1 MMTYQ
6 TFSFVYF
13 RYNKVLFRYKYGH
26 YIDNYKKE
34 RSKLICFEMLC
45 IKKLRER
52 NPQIP
57 TSIQQQ
63 SNLTFIEAL
72 DFALERKL

>member
-1 MMTYQ
+1 LL
-6 TFSFVYF
+6 
-13 RYNKVLFRYKYGH
+13 R
-26 YIDNYKKE
+26 DA
-34 RSKLICFEMLC
+34 
-45 IKKLRER
+45 IKKLREGW

-57 TSIQQQ
+57 DPIQQQ